1 MNKFI
6 GIGRLTKDVDLR
18 TTTSGTSVATFT
30 IAIDRFGAKEQATD
44 FINCVAWNKTAEN
57 LANYCGKGS
66 QVAVDGSVQVR
77 TYEKDGSK
85 RYITEIMC
93 NRVQFL
99 TPKSQSNGSQV
110 NQSSVFYSE
119 DEIPF

>member
-6 GIGRLTKDVDLR
+6 GIGRLTKDPEVR
-18 TTTSGTSVATFT
+18 ITTSGNNVATFT
-30 IAIDRFGAKEQATD
+30 IAIDRFGAKEKTTD

-99 TPKSQSNGSQV
+99 TPKSQSNDSQV
-110 NQSSVFYSE
+110 NQSSIYSE

>member
-18 TTTSGTSVATFT
+18 TTTSGNSVATFT
-30 IAIDRFGAKEQATD
+30 IAIDRFGAKEKTTD
-44 FINCVAWNKTAEN
+44 FLNCVAWGKVAETTAQ
-57 LANYCGKGS
+57 YCGKGS

-77 TYEKDGSK
+77 TYEKDGTK

-99 TPKSQSNGSQV
+99 TPKSQGNGSQS
-110 NQSSVFYSE
+110 NQSNIYSE

>member
-18 TTTSGTSVATFT
+18 TTTSGNSVATFT
-30 IAIDRFGAKEQATD
+30 IAIDRFGAKEKTTD
-44 FINCVAWNKTAEN
+44 FISCVAWGKVAETTAQ
-57 LANYCGKGS
+57 YCGKGS

-77 TYEKDGSK
+77 TYEKDGQK

-99 TPKSQSNGSQV
+99 TPKPQGNGSQSN
-110 NQSSVFYSE
+110 YLE

>member
-6 GIGRLTKDVDLR
+6 GIGRLTKDPEVR
-18 TTTSGTSVATFT
+18 ITTSGNNVATFT
-30 IAIDRFGAKEQATD
+30 IAIDRFGAKEKATD

-99 TPKSQSNGSQV
+99 TPKSQSNDSQV
-110 NQSSVFYSE
+110 NQSSIYSE

>member
-6 GIGRLTKDVDLR
+6 GIGRLAKDVELR
-18 TTTSGTSVATFT
+18 TTTSGNSVATFT
-30 IAIDRFGAKEQATD
+30 IAIDRFGAKEKTTD
-44 FINCVAWNKTAEN
+44 FISCVAWGKVAETTAQ
-57 LANYCGKGS
+57 YCGKGS

-77 TYEKDGSK
+77 TYEKDGQK

-99 TPKSQSNGSQV
+99 TPKSQNNGSQS
-110 NQSSVFYSE
+110 NSSNVYPE